1 MKFTTTRELA
11 DYLRSR
17 QDLPLRIDGMKVVH
31 GIIHEDAFVLTDDVE
46 EMLHP
51 KKKKSRRTVAG

>member
-31 GIIHEDAFVLTDDVE
+31 GIIQ
-46 EMLHP
+46 
-51 KKKKSRRTVAG
+51 KKKSRRTVAG